1 MTRSFCPHG
10 YLTSQD
16 SIERAALKWL
26 PEEIAALNTAA
37 ARELAIPEKL
47 NSDHQEPTSVE
58 ALARA
63 LASPSSISDI
73 LRQQTADVLIE
84 TEHRLRSFLHQG
96 VATVYY
102 FGGLTGEGR
111 HTISREFWATNE
123 ADGLLVSGFFWPF
136 GKPRS
141 FHEQRP
147 NYPLFLLETELNE
160 LLSADPKPPPPY
172 SDFAIGS
179 SRREFEHLDP
189 AITGQPQNPQTED
202 TGGKAVGATAASRL
216 KRSKSKPAF
225 ERARRA
231 IDALYPTGV
240 PDTATESNK
249 KLCKR
254 VSEKL
259 SEAVSPDTILRA
271 AGRRK

>member
-1 MTRSFCPHG
+1 MTRLYCPPG

-16 SIERAALKWL
+16 AIVRAALQWF

-37 ARELAIPEKL
+37 ARELALPDKL
-47 NSDHQEPTSVE
+47 NTDNQEPTSVE

-73 LRQQTADVLIE
+73 LRQQISDVLIR
-84 TEHRLRSFLHQG
+84 TEHRLRDFLHQG
-96 VATVYY
+96 VATAYY
-102 FGGLTGEGR
+102 FGGLAGEGR
-111 HTISREFWATNE
+111 HAISREFWATNE
-123 ADGLLVSGFFWPF
+123 AEGLLVSGFFWPF

-147 NYPLFLLETELNE
+147 NYLFLLETELNE
-160 LLSADPKPPPPY
+160 LLSAGPKPPPPY

-202 TGGKAVGATAASRL
+202 TRGKAVGATAASQL

-254 VSEKL
+254 VSEKI

>member
-16 SIERAALKWL
+16 SIERAALKWF
-26 PEEIAALNTAA
+26 PGETAALDAAA
-37 ARELAIPEKL
+37 ARELAIPDKP
-47 NSDHQEPTSVE
+47 NSGHQELTSVE

-73 LRQQTADVLIE
+73 LRQQIADVLIK
-84 TEHRLRSFLHQG
+84 TEHRLRDLLHQG
-96 VATVYY
+96 VAAAYY
-102 FGGLTGEGR
+102 FGGLAGEGR

-141 FHEQRP
+141 FHEQPP
-147 NYPLFLLETELNE
+147 NYPLFLLETVLNE

-179 SRREFEHLDP
+179 SRREFEHLDA

-202 TGGKAVGATAASRL
+202 TGGNAVASQL
-216 KRSKSKPAF
+216 KRRKSKPAF
-225 ERARRA
+225 ERACRA

-240 PDTATESNK
+240 PDMATESNK
-249 KLCKR
+249 KLCTR
-254 VSEKL
+254 VSKEL
-259 SEAVSPDTILRA
+259 SEPVSSDTILRA